1 MAAKSDEAV
10 GRFESTMEALS
21 LEDVLKLPGLARV
34 DFYPSGELRT
44 IEFHAAPKAAKSD
57 KSGFASKEQF
67 ASKVI
72 PIVGETV
79 AGQATS

>member
-1 MAAKSDEAV
+1 MAAMSEETVA
-10 GRFESTMEALS
+10 RFEASMETLS

-44 IEFHAAPKAAKSD
+44 IEFHAAPKAAKAE
-57 KSGFASKEQF
+57 KSSF

-72 PIVGETV
+72 PIVGETI